1 MSLVNTPPREHAR
14 FRRVLNYAF
23 SEKGLQEQEALITG
37 YVDLFVDRMTELA
50 RKGEVAELTRWYARH
65 SFDSH
70 ALSLPF

>member
-1 MSLVNTPPREHAR
+1 MSLVNTPPHEHAR